1 MAKIME
7 EMSKNAALVPEDQKK
22 ARLELY
28 YANFTRDY
36 GANAT
41 AV

>member
-1 MAKIME
+1 
-7 EMSKNAALVPEDQKK
+7 VPEDQKK

-28 YANFTRDY
+28 YANFTRDH